1 MVVQRQPI
9 KRPAIRSSRML
20 LLLAALSMILLT
32 GCSRGSYP
40 LDFFYEMHYAQSYKI
55 QEPPSLSAP
64 ADSVPVTGRELD
76 YALVQ
81 AQALENP
88 VPAGPATI
96 ARGERLYQVN
106 CAICHG
112 ATGLGDGPM
121 RVRLEAAGYRSF
133 PADLTSGGPTAGKA
147 DGEVFL
153 IITKG
158 FAGAYGLPVDAFV
171 MPAFSKL
178 LTEEDRWILVRYLR
192 SLQQ

>member
-1 MVVQRQPI
+1 MAVQRQSI

-20 LLLAALSMILLT
+20 LLLAALSMIALA

-40 LDFFYEMHYAQSYKI
+40 LDFFYEMHYNQSYKV

-64 ADSVPVTGRELD
+64 ADSVPVTGRDLA
-76 YALVQ
+76 YTLVQ

-88 VPAGPATI
+88 VPVNPATI
-96 ARGERLYQVN
+96 DRGQRLYQVN
-106 CAICHG
+106 CSMCHG
-112 ATGLGDGPM
+112 VTGLGDGPM
-121 RVRLEAAGYRSF
+121 RDRLTVAGYRGS
-133 PADLTSGGPTAGKA
+133 PANLTAGGPTAGKT

-158 FAGAYGLPVDAFV
+158 FAGAYGLPDGTFV

-178 LTEEDRWILVRYLR
+178 LTEEDRWTLVRYLR
-192 SLQQ
+192 TFQQ